1 MKSCHIF
8 GLTYGTKLLYA
19 CMHTGKTIEVD
30 KCCLPVYTTNT
41 EVNLY
46 LIRTDL
52 HTEYSFENQE
62 VRAPTALEI

>member
-1 MKSCHIF
+1 MYEVLPHF
-8 GLTYGTKLLYA
+8 WTYIWNQA
-19 CMHTGKTIEVD
+19 PICMHKTIEVD